1 MHFWMVAPWRHAGLR
16 YKSSKLAENNR
27 HIPQQGPRQCIKTGT
42 ETTNNRCS
50 CHMAHTRSTEP
61 LFFGQEQSA
70 HTHTQNVDFGITFVN
85 RHLFAHLFSL
95 PNFYGS
101 PSQLALRS
109 PTTWT
114 ASPKWS
120 RLTETLEQR
129 VVREVFVSI
138 IVWYSVTAH
147 H

>member
-70 HTHTQNVDFGITFVN
+70 HTHAHTKCGFWYNICEP
-85 RHLFAHLFSL
+85 HLFAHLFSFPTSGISFSAGITL
-95 PNFYGS
+95 TYNLNCKSKVEKLDRDAGATSGS
-101 PSQLALRS
+101 
-109 PTTWT
+109 
-114 ASPKWS
+114 
-120 RLTETLEQR
+120 
-129 VVREVFVSI
+129 EVFVSI
-138 IVWYSVTAH
+138 IVWYSVTTY
-147 H
+147 